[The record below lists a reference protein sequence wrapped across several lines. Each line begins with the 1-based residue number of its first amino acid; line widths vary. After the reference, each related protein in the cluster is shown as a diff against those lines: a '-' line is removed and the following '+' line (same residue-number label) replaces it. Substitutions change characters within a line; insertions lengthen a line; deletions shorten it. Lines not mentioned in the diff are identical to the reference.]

1 MNIKPNLV
9 DKKLFQ
15 VPKSLPSK
23 PIPLSFYFNIILI
36 LVLIIGGCLLYYKYT
51 TKKDNDIILQNKL
64 ISLNQRINQ
73 QLKNIE

>member
-1 MNIKPNLV
+1 MNKPNLV
-9 DKKLFQ
+9 DKQLFQ
-15 VPKSLPSK
+15 VHKSLPSK
-23 PIPLSFYFNIILI
+23 PIPLSFYFNIILT